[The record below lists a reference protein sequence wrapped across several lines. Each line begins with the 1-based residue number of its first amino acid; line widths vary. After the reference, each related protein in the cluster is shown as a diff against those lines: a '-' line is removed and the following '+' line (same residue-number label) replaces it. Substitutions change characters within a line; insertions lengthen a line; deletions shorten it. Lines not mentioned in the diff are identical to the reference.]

1 MSLYLLGSAQTVMAS
16 IDTLIELLGELIDEA
31 SRLAASME
39 DPARRIEL
47 ESARMRLLAV
57 IDSALSSNAAS
68 WNIAD
73 ADLRFWRQRI
83 EHVRQ
88 ARRESVEAGGAVLV
102 RVVSE
107 LVCFAER
114 GVWAPAPIFVCA
126 QGHVFSPPP
135 PSTCDRDG
143 SAVRRYE

>member
-1 MSLYLLGSAQTVMAS
+1 MAS
-16 IDTLIELLGELIDEA
+16 IDALIELLKELDDEA
-31 SRLAASME
+31 SRLAASVE
-39 DPARRIEL
+39 DPARLVEL
-47 ESARMRLLAV
+47 ELAHARLRHFLAAV
-57 IDSALSSNAAS
+57 VDSALRSNAGS

-83 EHVRQ
+83 EHVQQ
-88 ARRESVEAGGAVLV
+88 ARRESVEAGGAALV

-107 LVCFAER
+107 LARFER
-114 GVWAPAPIFVCA
+114 VGVWAPAPIFVCA